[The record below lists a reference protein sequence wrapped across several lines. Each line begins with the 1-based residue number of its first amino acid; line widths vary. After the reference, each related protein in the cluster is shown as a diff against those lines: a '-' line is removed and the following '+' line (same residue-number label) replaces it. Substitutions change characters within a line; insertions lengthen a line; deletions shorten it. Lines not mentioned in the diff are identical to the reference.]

1 VAFILASLK
10 LRSSGMGFLDS
21 LFGKKDSK
29 CPNCGTPGAQISGSQ
44 VRCLNPLCTYFMF
57 AQGRSEAPRPATSSP
72 QSPQQSSAM
81 PSQPITIQYVN
92 FQGQQKNFV
101 ADTSTLK
108 RSREHIL
115 AKVAPKGQQIAL
127 ARRRIQNLHE
137 VEQALPQGHRGE
149 AGESYPNG
157 RERQVLGYHRKNRT
171 TSPLYEKIRAKY
183 PHW

>member
-1 VAFILASLK
+1 
-10 LRSSGMGFLDS
+10 MGFLDS
-21 LFGKKDSK
+21 LLGKNK
-29 CPNCGTPGAQISGSQ
+29 CPNCGTPGAQISGSE

-57 AQGRSEAPRPATSSP
+57 AQGRSETPRPVTSSP
-72 QSPQQSSAM
+72 QSPQPSSAM

-101 ADTSTLK
+101 ADASTLK

-137 VEQALPQGHRGE
+137 VEQALPQGHRGDS
-149 AGESYPNG
+149 GDSYPNA
-157 RERQVLGYHRKNRT
+157 RERQVLSYHKKHKS
-171 TSPLYEKIRAKY
+171 TSPLFEKIRAKY
-183 PHW
+183 PNW

>member
-1 VAFILASLK
+1 
-10 LRSSGMGFLDS
+10 
-21 LFGKKDSK
+21 
-29 CPNCGTPGAQISGSQ
+29 
-44 VRCLNPLCTYFMF
+44 
-57 AQGRSEAPRPATSSP
+57 
-72 QSPQQSSAM
+72 M

-101 ADTSTLK
+101 ADASTLK

-127 ARRRIQNLHE
+127 ARRRIQNLYE

-157 RERQVLGYHRKNRT
+157 RERQVLGYHKKYKT